1 MFGLLEQT
9 AMGVWLSTLISAA
22 VTVATPIIT
31 ATVKAT
37 STTAVSARLPGI
49 ALAHFCTATWA
60 CQLTWVTTDLL
71 TWECPF
77 LMSRWETGYFAAAW
91 GRQRP
96 WCSFIFLSTS
106 MSIHVG
112 PCVAFAHT
120 VCIFETCLIFVVFLF
135 FFSGHKQFVVLI
147 SRVCSAFLNEKNQ
160 DNIQPTQRNKMLAFC
175 VSVNVTCVHLRGIMS
190 TFLQSVSYHIQIAC
204 IWGNFHIRRRRRWG
218 GA

>member
-37 STTAVSARLPGI
+37 STTTVSTRLPGI

-71 TWECPF
+71 AWECPF
-77 LMSRWETGYFAAAW
+77 LMSRWETGYFAAW

-106 MSIHVG
+106 MSVHVE
-112 PCVAFAHT
+112 PCVVFAHT
-120 VCIFETCLIFVVFLF
+120 VYFWNRIMFDFCCLYFQGTNNLLCWSVELVQRL
-135 FFSGHKQFVVLI
+135 SV
-147 SRVCSAFLNEKNQ
+147 KNQ
-160 DNIQPTQRNKMLAFC
+160 GNIQPSHRNKMSAFY
-175 VSVNVTCVHLRGIMS
+175 VSINVTFVHFRGIMS
-190 TFLQSVSYHIQIAC
+190 TFLQSVSYRIQITC
-204 IWGNFHIRRRRRWG
+204 IWGDGLGEGETIV
-218 GA
+218 